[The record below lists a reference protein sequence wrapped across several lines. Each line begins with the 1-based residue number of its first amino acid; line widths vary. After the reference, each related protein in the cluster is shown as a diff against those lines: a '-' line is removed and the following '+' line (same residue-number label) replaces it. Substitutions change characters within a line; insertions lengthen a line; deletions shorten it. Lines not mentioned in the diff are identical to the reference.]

1 MDEILN
7 KNEAHHTF
15 TGSNGTS
22 WIDHV
27 IVNNEMKQ
35 RVIETNIIES
45 PINTSDHFAIEI
57 KLIVKIQKTIM
68 NKKSNRNE
76 EWKRK
81 VKIDWQNSQDRN
93 KFNQEC
99 KPKLERLKLLIIDN
113 TEDAQEKVSNRVKE
127 IVNILQDAENEII
140 QNKEREI
147 GENKIENRFKRNKRW
162 WNRELEILKSNLNKQ
177 YKLYK
182 NTNSEFE
189 RDKYKSMKRE
199 FRKTIRRSRFEI
211 ETKLYLK
218 INKTRITNK
227 NQFWRQVKNK
237 RSIKKE
243 IEVDIETLKINL
255 KNLFKE
261 NNSSNEKLIQN
272 HKRIKQ
278 EVDEYYNNTKETISN
293 YQINRLQLKNIIK
306 SLTNNKSRGYSGLA
320 NEHFK
325 YSLCDASLDIFI
337 NLFETMFKFGKMPC
351 SFNIGKII
359 PIIKDHKKSL
369 KDVNNIRPIT
379 ISDPFAIIFEKLMLQ
394 NINEQIKDKN
404 QQFGFVKRSSTQHA
418 AFVVKETANYYLKHK
433 SCMYISSIDSSKA
446 FDTVWRYGLF
456 HKLINKCKLEEW
468 RLLWLYY
475 LNSMIMIQ
483 IGDNASEIFKIT
495 GGVKQGGPLSPKL
508 YNIYVADLINKI
520 EISNMGAIIED
531 MKINII
537 MYADDII
544 LISPLK
550 IHLIQMIK
558 ITLDYMENWKIK
570 INLEKTNYM
579 TIGIPKI
586 INKEVRINE
595 TTIQEVNTMKYLG
608 IIFNKK
614 LDSKEHLKHRNK
626 LNMIATYSLYNTGL
640 LDKCMDSETKSFIYK
655 TYCRPTL
662 LYGLELATIGEMEYK
677 LLRTDESILLKRII
691 STTKYAS
698 TTKAY
703 LSLNIRDILNTT
715 CIMKLKLWHRLLQN
729 KYTKELI
736 DSLERSYVNHD
747 KSKEKS
753 KSDKSLYIE
762 IKEFQALFDL
772 KEFKLKNIKSIEE
785 KLQKIEEE
793 AIKDSTEITFIKYC
807 IDNRYKEH
815 SLHKTLSKIMDYRY
829 KSKENN
835 IIDK

>member
-1 MDEILN
+1 
-7 KNEAHHTF
+7 
-15 TGSNGTS
+15 
-22 WIDHV
+22 
-27 IVNNEMKQ
+27 
-35 RVIETNIIES
+35 
-45 PINTSDHFAIEI
+45 
-57 KLIVKIQKTIM
+57 
-68 NKKSNRNE
+68 
-76 EWKRK
+76 
-81 VKIDWQNSQDRN
+81 
-93 KFNQEC
+93 
-99 KPKLERLKLLIIDN
+99 
-113 TEDAQEKVSNRVKE
+113 
-127 IVNILQDAENEII
+127 
-140 QNKEREI
+140 
-147 GENKIENRFKRNKRW
+147 
-162 WNRELEILKSNLNKQ
+162 
-177 YKLYK
+177 
-182 NTNSEFE
+182 
-189 RDKYKSMKRE
+189 
-199 FRKTIRRSRFEI
+199 
-211 ETKLYLK
+211 
-218 INKTRITNK
+218 
-227 NQFWRQVKNK
+227 
-237 RSIKKE
+237 
-243 IEVDIETLKINL
+243 
-255 KNLFKE
+255 
-261 NNSSNEKLIQN
+261 
-272 HKRIKQ
+272 
-278 EVDEYYNNTKETISN
+278 
-293 YQINRLQLKNIIK
+293 
-306 SLTNNKSRGYSGLA
+306 
-320 NEHFK
+320 
-325 YSLCDASLDIFI
+325 
-337 NLFETMFKFGKMPC
+337 
-351 SFNIGKII
+351 
-359 PIIKDHKKSL
+359 
-369 KDVNNIRPIT
+369 
-379 ISDPFAIIFEKLMLQ
+379 
-394 NINEQIKDKN
+394 
-404 QQFGFVKRSSTQHA
+404 
-418 AFVVKETANYYLKHK
+418 
-433 SCMYISSIDSSKA
+433 
-446 FDTVWRYGLF
+446 
-456 HKLINKCKLEEW
+456 
-468 RLLWLYY
+468 
-475 LNSMIMIQ
+475 
-483 IGDNASEIFKIT
+483 
-495 GGVKQGGPLSPKL
+495 
-508 YNIYVADLINKI
+508 
-520 EISNMGAIIED
+520 MGAIVED

-595 TTIQEVNTMKYLG
+595 TIIQEVNTMKYLG

-729 KYTKELI
+729 EYTKELI
-736 DSLERSYVNHD
+736 ESLERSYVNQD

-793 AIKDSTEITFIKYC
+793 AIKGSTEITLIKYC

-835 IIDK
+835 IIDKR